1 MVGPLQL
8 RWINRLLCLLI
19 GACAIGTLL
28 VGAHA
33 LTVPSLDATLLG
45 MPIAAAEDVTDH
57 RRLQPLS
64 SYAPLWQR
72 DLRQSLQLQPQAPAV
87 AQTDPA
93 IELPT
98 LLGTFLEQDH
108 VYAQLLT
115 ADGRAKLYASGD
127 AVGPF
132 TLTVVENER
141 VCLRQGSDEYWLK
154 LPQSSPAESSLAIRS
169 TAP

>member
-8 RWINRLLCLLI
+8 RWINRLLGLLI

-28 VGAHA
+28 VVGHA
-33 LTVPSLDATLLG
+33 VTAPALDSTLLG
-45 MPIAAAEDVTDH
+45 KPVAAAEDVTDH

-72 DLRQSLQLQPQAPAV
+72 DLRQSLQPQAQAPLV
-87 AQTDPA
+87 AQADPA

-98 LLGTFLEQDH
+98 LLGTFLEQDR

-115 ADGRAKLYASGD
+115 ADGRAKLYTRD
-127 AVGPF
+127 DPVGPF

-141 VCLRQGSDEYWLK
+141 VCLRRGSDEYWLK
-154 LPQSSPAESSLAIRS
+154 LPQPGGTESSLAIRS
-169 TAP
+169 SAP

>member
-19 GACAIGTLL
+19 GACAIDTLL
-28 VGAHA
+28 VVGHA
-33 LTVPSLDATLLG
+33 VTAPALDSTLLG
-45 MPIAAAEDVTDH
+45 KPVAGAEEVTDH

-64 SYAPLWQR
+64 WYAPLWQR
-72 DLRQSLQLQPQAPAV
+72 DLRQSLLSQPQAPV
-87 AQTDPA
+87 AESDPA

-98 LLGTFLEQDH
+98 LLGTFLEQDR

-132 TLTVVENER
+132 TLTVVESTR
-141 VCLRQGSDEYWLK
+141 VCLRQGTDEYWLE
-154 LPQSSPAESSLAIRS
+154 LPQPSPAESSLAIRS
-169 TAP
+169 GTP